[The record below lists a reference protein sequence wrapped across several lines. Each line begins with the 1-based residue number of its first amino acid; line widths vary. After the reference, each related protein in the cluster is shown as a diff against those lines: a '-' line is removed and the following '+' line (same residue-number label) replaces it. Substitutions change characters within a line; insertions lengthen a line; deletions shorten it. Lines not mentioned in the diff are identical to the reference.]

1 MEQEMGTYSSIL
13 AWRSLWTEESTTHGV
28 AKSQTH
34 IYFFLASSFCTKI
47 SAPFKVLLFLA
58 FPISGTSFSE

>member
-28 AKSQTH
+28 AESDTY
-34 IYFFLASSFCTKI
+34 ILLSGFFLLHQDFGSF
-47 SAPFKVLLFLA
+47 
-58 FPISGTSFSE
+58 